1 MPGAFA
7 PNARAGRVGAR
18 PGSRRPSSA
27 RSARPLGP
35 RALPPIR
42 WDRLGRLA
50 MLAVLAALL
59 YLYLSAGIRML
70 STWQQSH
77 HDRATVAVMEHEHAA
92 LVRQR
97 EALGRQGTI
106 ETQARQLN
114 MKHSNE
120 RQYEISGLPAN

>member
-1 MPGAFA
+1 
-7 PNARAGRVGAR
+7 
-18 PGSRRPSSA
+18 
-27 RSARPLGP
+27 
-35 RALPPIR
+35 
-42 WDRLGRLA
+42 

-97 EALGRQGTI
+97 EALGRLGTT
-106 ETQARQLN
+106 EMQARRLG
-114 MKHSNE
+114 MTRPNE
-120 RQYEISGLPAN
+120 RPYIISGLPSN